1 MCKANG
7 YGVSYLC
14 RTVKTI
20 TINTIKLLRLPFSVF
35 LLPISLFSFFYI
47 QPELNYQLILVL
59 VIWHLLVFPS
69 SNAYNS
75 YHDQD
80 EGPIG
85 ALEAP
90 PKPTQLLLQVANV
103 MDSLAILLS
112 ILVNIYFTA
121 LVITF
126 IVISRLYSNR
136 QVRLKKYPV
145 VAFLIVCLCQG
156 TGVFVANIFGLSS
169 VALFSNPSVVYS
181 AIACYFF
188 IGTIYPLT
196 QIYQHEADAKDGV
209 KTLSLLLGKKGTFL
223 FSGFMFLLAN
233 LFIYLSF
240 RDHNGLNNFWLF
252 NLVMLPATIYF
263 ISWAVRSFRNAAQVN
278 FKNTMVQLMLTSL
291 LNNIYFIILLIK

>member
-1 MCKANG
+1 MK
-7 YGVSYLC
+7 
-14 RTVKTI
+14 RT

-35 LLPISLFSFFYI
+35 LLPISLFSFYYI
-47 QPELNYQLILVL
+47 QPELNYQFWLVFI
-59 VIWHLLVFPS
+59 IWHLLVFPS

-75 YHDQD
+75 YNDRD

-90 PKPTQLLLQVANV
+90 PPPTEQLLKLSNV
-103 MDSLAILLS
+103 MDSLAVLLS
-112 ILVNIYFTA
+112 LLVNLYFTA
-121 LVITF
+121 FVFTF
-126 IVISRLYSNR
+126 IVVSRLYSNR
-136 QVRLKKYPV
+136 KVRLKKYPV
-145 VAFLIVCLCQG
+145 LAFLIVCLCQG
-156 TGVFVANIFGLSS
+156 TGVFVANIFGLSY

-209 KTLSLLLGKKGTFL
+209 KTISMLLGIKGSFI
-223 FSGFMFLLAN
+223 FSGLMFLLAT

-240 RDHNGLNNFWLF
+240 QDNNGLNNFWLF

-263 ISWAVRSFRNAAQVN
+263 ISWCIRSFRNPAQAN
-278 FKNTMVQLMLTSL
+278 FKNTMRQLLLSSL
-291 LNNIYFIILLIK
+291 LNNIYFFILLIK